1 MPPLGS
7 AREDGE
13 SRRNYGGPAHI
24 TERCGHVTRPRGKG
38 RYQTMTDKEIH
49 ERYMVPVEIIREYDS
64 MVQSCGDGYDA
75 AALRCMSKMMCL
87 HGLNFSSDEVRK
99 YMDLS
104 SRPDEPCVEQLCTML
119 DKKRKDALDE
129 IHTKEE
135 QISRIDYL
143 TQELVRQARE
153 K

>member
-1 MPPLGS
+1 
-7 AREDGE
+7 
-13 SRRNYGGPAHI
+13 
-24 TERCGHVTRPRGKG
+24 
-38 RYQTMTDKEIH
+38 
-49 ERYMVPVEIIREYDS
+49 
-64 MVQSCGDGYDA
+64 
-75 AALRCMSKMMCL
+75 
-87 HGLNFSSDEVRK
+87 
-99 YMDLS
+99 
-104 SRPDEPCVEQLCTML
+104 ML